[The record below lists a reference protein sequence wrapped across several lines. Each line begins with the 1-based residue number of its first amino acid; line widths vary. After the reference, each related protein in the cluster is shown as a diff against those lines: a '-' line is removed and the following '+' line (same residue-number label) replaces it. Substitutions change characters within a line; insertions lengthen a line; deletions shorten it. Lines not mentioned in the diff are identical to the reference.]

1 MLSCKC
7 MSTETADS
15 YPVAIYG
22 FQSESGLD
30 KVERAG
36 SYGNR
41 PKKNSDWQISI
52 DRTVQSCIEPC
63 RAEKQNMALFYTC
76 VVVKIQFEL

>member
-1 MLSCKC
+1 

-41 PKKNSDWQISI
+41 PKKNF
-52 DRTVQSCIEPC
+52 DRQNRAIVHRAVQSRET
-63 RAEKQNMALFYTC
+63 EYG
-76 VVVKIQFEL
+76 VVLHLCCG

>member
-1 MLSCKC
+1 MLAWKLGAVTGIFFFKQLQIFGVLCSCIQTPK
-7 MSTETADS
+7 SADS

-36 SYGNR
+36 SYGKR
-41 PKKNSDWQISI
+41 PKKNSLF
-52 DRTVQSCIEPC
+52 
-63 RAEKQNMALFYTC
+63 ALRPFR
-76 VVVKIQFEL
+76 